1 MNFLILNTAR
11 GKRDKCKWL
20 HSIRIALAQGGRN
33 LKDIDIQDSLHK
45 VGSLSVKD
53 ISSTVHRMEAVS
65 FSSIPRCDLVI
76 DKWFSFQVEVFN
88 VDSDV
93 VVLSVVMHGLLSILL
108 VGLSVRLIPRIV
120 KHARRLLPPR
130 DSHNLS

>member
-33 LKDIDIQDSLHK
+33 LKDIDIQDSLHQ

-53 ISSTVHRMEAVS
+53 ISSTVHRMEVVRS
-65 FSSIPRCDLVI
+65 MNLRSCVHIYYSSTFPVEKRNFRRRERHQLGEKRKAIMIVASLIATMAFQAGINPPGGVWQDDL
-76 DKWFSFQVEVFN
+76 QQ
-88 VDSDV
+88 
-93 VVLSVVMHGLLSILL
+93 
-108 VGLSVRLIPRIV
+108 
-120 KHARRLLPPR
+120 
-130 DSHNLS
+130 